1 MKKKYSKKKKKTQ
14 TWNKAKQAKRL
25 MFCWDCMS
33 RYNIVLWSVKDRCQ
47 SNKKAFNEKT
57 KLTKE
62 ELDRVLAVDLLIK
75 HSDLFGPSD
84 KEYLE
89 VGSGWE
95 DEHGD
100 IQPSVDNVRGLFMTL
115 EALAEMAVTT
125 PY

>member
-1 MKKKYSKKKKKTQ
+1 MKKKSSKQKKKQK
-14 TWNKAKQAKRL
+14 WDKAKQTKRL

-33 RYNIVLWSVKDRCQ
+33 RYNVVLWSVKDRCQ

-100 IQPSVDNVRGLFMTL
+100 IQPTADNVWGLFATL
-115 EALAEMAVTT
+115 EALAEMAVTP